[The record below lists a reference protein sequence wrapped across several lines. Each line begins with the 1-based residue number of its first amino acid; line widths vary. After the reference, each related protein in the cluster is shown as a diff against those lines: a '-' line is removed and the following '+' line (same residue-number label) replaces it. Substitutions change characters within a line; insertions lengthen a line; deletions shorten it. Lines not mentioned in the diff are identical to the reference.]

1 MLRAG
6 NNVYNPTLI
15 LNNLQYIYYKQQRT
29 QRSRHNGQG
38 LRTENLNQTNLTKTT
53 ILGLSLLAYTVSHRH
68 THSRTH
74 ARTHKTVTFVKTA
87 D

>member
-1 MLRAG
+1 MMLRAG

-53 ILGLSLLAYTVSHRH
+53 ILGLSLLAYSLTQ
-68 THSRTH
+68 TYSRTH
-74 ARTHKTVTFVKTA
+74 TQNGNVC
-87 D
+87 